1 MFKKVINLF
10 FLLLFFIFTI
20 LTITFYFSDENI
32 RKTNKFR
39 SLYSINLNKMINNLP
54 LLKNDTSDII
64 QYKNDVE
71 IYQKNKKNYTFWCL
85 IKQCTE
91 KQ

>member
-39 SLYSINLNKMINNLP
+39 SLYSVNLNKKINNLP

-71 IYQKNKKNYTFWCL
+71 IYKKKKKNYIFWDL
-85 IKQCTE
+85 LE
-91 KQ
+91 K

>member
-20 LTITFYFSDENI
+20 LTVTFYFSDENV

-39 SLYSINLNKMINNLP
+39 SLYSLDLNKMINNLP

-71 IYQKNKKNYTFWCL
+71 IYKKKKKNYIFWGL
-85 IKQCTE
+85 LE
-91 KQ
+91 K

>member
-39 SLYSINLNKMINNLP
+39 SLYSVDLNKVINNLP

-71 IYQKNKKNYTFWCL
+71 IYKKKKKNYIFWDL
-85 IKQCTE
+85 LE
-91 KQ
+91 K

>member
-1 MFKKVINLF
+1 MLKKVINLF

-71 IYQKNKKNYTFWCL
+71 IYKKKKKNYIFWDL
-85 IKQCTE
+85 LE
-91 KQ
+91 K

>member
-10 FLLLFFIFTI
+10 FLLLFLIFTF

-39 SLYSINLNKMINNLP
+39 SLYSLDLNKMINNLP

-71 IYQKNKKNYTFWCL
+71 IYKEKKKNYIFWDL
-85 IKQCTE
+85 LE
-91 KQ
+91 K

>member
-10 FLLLFFIFTI
+10 FLLLFFIFTF

-39 SLYSINLNKMINNLP
+39 SLYSVNLNKMINNLP

-71 IYQKNKKNYTFWCL
+71 IYKKKRKNYIFWDL
-85 IKQCTE
+85 LE
-91 KQ
+91 K

>member
-71 IYQKNKKNYTFWCL
+71 IYKKNKKNYIFWDL
-85 IKQCTE
+85 LE
-91 KQ
+91 K

>member
-20 LTITFYFSDENI
+20 LTITFYFSDENV

-39 SLYSINLNKMINNLP
+39 SLYSVNLNKMINNLP

-71 IYQKNKKNYTFWCL
+71 IYKKKRKNYIFWDL
-85 IKQCTE
+85 LE
-91 KQ
+91 K

>member
-10 FLLLFFIFTI
+10 FLLLFFFFTI

-71 IYQKNKKNYTFWCL
+71 IYKKEKKNYIFWDL
-85 IKQCTE
+85 LE
-91 KQ
+91 K

>member
-10 FLLLFFIFTI
+10 FLLLFFFFTI

-39 SLYSINLNKMINNLP
+39 LLYSVNLNKMINDLP

-71 IYQKNKKNYTFWCL
+71 IYKKRKKNYIFWGL
-85 IKQCTE
+85 LE
-91 KQ
+91 K

>member
-10 FLLLFFIFTI
+10 FLLLFFFFTT

-32 RKTNKFR
+32 RKSNKFR

-71 IYQKNKKNYTFWCL
+71 IYKKKKKNYIFWDL
-85 IKQCTE
+85 LE
-91 KQ
+91 K

>member
-71 IYQKNKKNYTFWCL
+71 IYKEKKKNYKFWDL
-85 IKQCTE
+85 IKR
-91 KQ
+91 

>member
-10 FLLLFFIFTI
+10 FLLLFLIFTI

-71 IYQKNKKNYTFWCL
+71 IYKKKKKNYIFWDL
-85 IKQCTE
+85 LE
-91 KQ
+91 K

>member
-39 SLYSINLNKMINNLP
+39 LLYSVNLNKMINDLP

-71 IYQKNKKNYTFWCL
+71 IYKKRKKNYIFWGL
-85 IKQCTE
+85 LE
-91 KQ
+91 K

>member
-10 FLLLFFIFTI
+10 FLLLFLIFTI

-71 IYQKNKKNYTFWCL
+71 IYKKKRKNYIFWDL
-85 IKQCTE
+85 LE
-91 KQ
+91 K

>member
-10 FLLLFFIFTI
+10 LLLLFFIFTI

-39 SLYSINLNKMINNLP
+39 SLYSVNLNKMINNLP

-71 IYQKNKKNYTFWCL
+71 IYKKKKKNYIFWDL
-85 IKQCTE
+85 LE
-91 KQ
+91 K

>member
-71 IYQKNKKNYTFWCL
+71 IYRKKKKNYIFWDL
-85 IKQCTE
+85 LE
-91 KQ
+91 K

>member
-71 IYQKNKKNYTFWCL
+71 IYTKKRKNYIFWDL
-85 IKQCTE
+85 LE
-91 KQ
+91 K

>member
-10 FLLLFFIFTI
+10 SLLLFFIFTI

-71 IYQKNKKNYTFWCL
+71 IYKNKKKNYIFWDL
-85 IKQCTE
+85 LE
-91 KQ
+91 K

>member
-54 LLKNDTSDII
+54 LLRNDTSDII

-71 IYQKNKKNYTFWCL
+71 IYKKKRKNYIFWDL
-85 IKQCTE
+85 LE
-91 KQ
+91 K

>member
-1 MFKKVINLF
+1 MFKKIINLF
-10 FLLLFFIFTI
+10 FLLLFLFFTI
-20 LTITFYFSDENI
+20 LTITFYFSDENV

-71 IYQKNKKNYTFWCL
+71 IYKKKRKNYIFWDL
-85 IKQCTE
+85 LE
-91 KQ
+91 K

>member
-71 IYQKNKKNYTFWCL
+71 IYKKKKKNYIFWGL
-85 IKQCTE
+85 LE
-91 KQ
+91 K

>member
-10 FLLLFFIFTI
+10 FLLLFLIFTF
-20 LTITFYFSDENI
+20 LTITFYFSDENV

-71 IYQKNKKNYTFWCL
+71 IYKKKKKNYIFWDL
-85 IKQCTE
+85 LE
-91 KQ
+91 K

>member
-10 FLLLFFIFTI
+10 FLLLFFFFTI
-20 LTITFYFSDENI
+20 LTITFYFSDENV

-54 LLKNDTSDII
+54 LLKNDTSDIV

-71 IYQKNKKNYTFWCL
+71 IYKKKKKNYIFWDL
-85 IKQCTE
+85 LE
-91 KQ
+91 K

>member
-32 RKTNKFR
+32 SKTNKFR

-71 IYQKNKKNYTFWCL
+71 IYKKEKKNYIFWDL
-85 IKQCTE
+85 LE
-91 KQ
+91 K

>member
-10 FLLLFFIFTI
+10 FLLLFFIFVIST
-20 LTITFYFSDENI
+20 LAFYFSNENI

-39 SLYSINLNKMINNLP
+39 SIYTLDLNKAITNLP

-71 IYQKNKKNYTFWCL
+71 IYKKKKKNYIFWDL
-85 IKQCTE
+85 LGK
-91 KQ
+91 

>member
-20 LTITFYFSDENI
+20 LTITFYLSDENI
-32 RKTNKFR
+32 RKTNKLR

-71 IYQKNKKNYTFWCL
+71 IYKKKRKNYIFWDL
-85 IKQCTE
+85 LE
-91 KQ
+91 K

>member
-10 FLLLFFIFTI
+10 FLLLFFIFTF

-71 IYQKNKKNYTFWCL
+71 IYKKKKKNYIFWDL
-85 IKQCTE
+85 LE
-91 KQ
+91 K

>member
-10 FLLLFFIFTI
+10 FLLLFSIFTI
-20 LTITFYFSDENI
+20 LTITFYFSDENV

-71 IYQKNKKNYTFWCL
+71 IYKKKKKNYIFWDL
-85 IKQCTE
+85 LE
-91 KQ
+91 K

>member
-10 FLLLFFIFTI
+10 FLLLFFIFTF

-71 IYQKNKKNYTFWCL
+71 IYKKKRKNYIFWDL
-85 IKQCTE
+85 LE
-91 KQ
+91 K

>member
-10 FLLLFFIFTI
+10 FLLLFFIFTF

-71 IYQKNKKNYTFWCL
+71 IYKKKKKNYIFWDL
-85 IKQCTE
+85 LGK
-91 KQ
+91 

>member
-1 MFKKVINLF
+1 MFKRVINLF

-20 LTITFYFSDENI
+20 LTLTFYFSDENI

-39 SLYSINLNKMINNLP
+39 SLYSVNLNKMINNLP

-71 IYQKNKKNYTFWCL
+71 IYKKKKKNYIFWDL
-85 IKQCTE
+85 LE
-91 KQ
+91 K

>member
-20 LTITFYFSDENI
+20 LTITFYFSDENV

-71 IYQKNKKNYTFWCL
+71 IYKKKRKNYIFWDL
-85 IKQCTE
+85 LE
-91 KQ
+91 K

>member
-10 FLLLFFIFTI
+10 LLLLFFIFTI

-71 IYQKNKKNYTFWCL
+71 IYKKKKKNYIFWNL
-85 IKQCTE
+85 LE
-91 KQ
+91 K

>member
-10 FLLLFFIFTI
+10 FLLLFFFFTI
-20 LTITFYFSDENI
+20 LTITFYFSDENV

-71 IYQKNKKNYTFWCL
+71 IYKKKKKNYIFWDL
-85 IKQCTE
+85 LE
-91 KQ
+91 K

>member
-10 FLLLFFIFTI
+10 FLLLFFIFVI

-71 IYQKNKKNYTFWCL
+71 IYKKKKKNYIFWDL
-85 IKQCTE
+85 LE
-91 KQ
+91 K

>member
-1 MFKKVINLF
+1 MLKKVVNLF

-71 IYQKNKKNYTFWCL
+71 IYKKKRKNYIFWDL
-85 IKQCTE
+85 LE
-91 KQ
+91 K

>member
-1 MFKKVINLF
+1 MSKKVINLF
-10 FLLLFFIFTI
+10 FLLLFFIFLI

-39 SLYSINLNKMINNLP
+39 SVYTLNLNKVITNLP

-71 IYQKNKKNYTFWCL
+71 VFKKKKKNYTFWDL
-85 IKQCTE
+85 LGK
-91 KQ
+91 